1 MKKKFEKERIQLEIK
16 MKEKEKALEEQKKK
30 MEEEIERQ
38 LKSQLDKEKQAQQ
51 LREIDQK
58 LQELVPKINEA
69 NIICRELKRETIMYK
84 PDIVTE
90 VNADGS
96 RTSKVQVKVYQDR
109 NNEDTASMIPYDIFM
124 DEIYFKVKE
133 MYDEKE
139 HAGFIEIE
147 GDRSNDD
154 ETFGW
159 SLAEQWIPI
168 GIVFQY
174 LQSIY
179 YLLDVSDEQNIYD
192 SKGLQVGKLQVQ
204 MNIKLFDTDKK
215 TQLNLIDYEDMEELL
230 SKWV

>member
-1 MKKKFEKERIQLEIK
+1 MKKKFEQERIQLEIK
-16 MKEKEKALEEQKKK
+16 MKETEKALEEQKKH

-90 VNADGS
+90 VNAYGS

-139 HAGFIEIE
+139 QAGFIEIE

-174 LQSIY
+174 L
-179 YLLDVSDEQNIYD
+179 
-192 SKGLQVGKLQVQ
+192 
-204 MNIKLFDTDKK
+204 
-215 TQLNLIDYEDMEELL
+215 
-230 SKWV
+230 